1 VAKSAPKRVR
11 TRKLT
16 VGARILNRELSAL
29 ALNQRVLDLAS
40 DPQQPLLE
48 RVRYCSIVSSV
59 LDEFF
64 MIRVAGLLD
73 QVASGLAVRST
84 DGRPPQDVLD
94 EIRERV
100 LALSR
105 AQSKLWAG
113 ELRPALAKEGIVIGS
128 VEDMSKGDL
137 EVLERRFEREVFPV
151 LTPLGV
157 GPGQPFPFISPLSLS
172 LGVLVRDPNT
182 EEERFARLK
191 VPEGLPRFLRSN
203 GMGPLLP
210 LERVIAHFLPWLFPG
225 MEIVERGVLRVTRD
239 ADFEVSDEADDLL
252 EALQTE
258 LRRRPFGDVVRLEVS
273 DSMSDGMLAQ
283 LKEGLRIRDDQVY
296 PVHGLIDMSE
306 LSEIA
311 NLDRPDL
318 KFDPWVGVTRRPFT
332 APDARS
338 LFLSLRRTDALV
350 QIPYDS
356 FGSSVEGFVGQT
368 ARDPQVSALKTTVYR
383 TSDDSALAPALI
395 TAAENGKQAVCLVE
409 LKARFDEQRNIQWSQ
424 RLEKAGVHVV
434 HGFPRLKI
442 HAKTTLVV
450 RRDPDGLRRY
460 AHVGTGNYH
469 AVTARQ
475 YEDLGLFTADEEIT
489 ADVADLFNYL
499 TGYGKP
505 QNFRKLLV
513 APFNLREGLV
523 EEIQATAAAAKAGTP
538 SSIRIKVNALHDV
551 QLIEELYRAS
561 KAGAQIDV
569 VARRICGLRPGIKGM
584 SENVRVRSV
593 LGRFL
598 EHSRFLIF
606 QRGDESR
613 YLLGS
618 ADLMPRNLDH
628 RIEVVAPVEAR
639 PLQAELDA
647 IFGALL
653 ADTAQAWELRSD
665 GSWLRIRPSKGE
677 ERRSAQDKLMSRAR
691 SRARRLARP
700 ADWGGGAARSAV
712 DEEAGDR
719 PHGAAGAA

>member
-1 VAKSAPKRVR
+1 
-11 TRKLT
+11 
-16 VGARILNRELSAL
+16 
-29 ALNQRVLDLAS
+29 
-40 DPQQPLLE
+40 
-48 RVRYCSIVSSV
+48 V

-73 QVASGLAVRST
+73 QAGSGLAVRSS
-84 DGRPPQDVLD
+84 DGRLPQEVLAA
-94 EIRERV
+94 IRQQV

-105 AQSKLWAG
+105 AQSKLWSG
-113 ELRPALAKEGIVIGS
+113 ELSPALAKEGIVIGS
-128 VEDMSKGDL
+128 VEDMSKRDL
-137 EVLERRFEREVFPV
+137 AALEQRFAREVFPV

-203 GMGPLLP
+203 GTGPLLP

-225 MEIVERGVLRVTRD
+225 MEIEEHGLFRVTRN

-258 LRRRPFGDVVRLEVS
+258 LHRRRFGDVVRLEVS
-273 DSMSDGMLAQ
+273 DSLSEAMLGQ
-283 LKEGLRIRDDQVY
+283 LKEGLGIGDGQIY
-296 PVHGLIDMSE
+296 PVRGLIDMSQ

-311 NLDRPDL
+311 NLNRPDL
-318 KFDPWVGVTRRPFT
+318 KFDPWMGVTRRPFT
-332 APDARS
+332 APDAGALFHS
-338 LFLSLRRTDALV
+338 LLRTDALV

-356 FGSSVEGFVGQT
+356 FASSVEAFVAQA
-368 ARDPQVSALKTTVYR
+368 ARDPRVSALKTTVYR
-383 TSDDSALAPALI
+383 TSDESALAPALI

-409 LKARFDEQRNIQWSQ
+409 LTARFDEQRNIRWSR
-424 RLEKAGVHVV
+424 RLEQAGVHVV

-450 RRDPDGLRRY
+450 RRDHDGLRRY
-460 AHVGTGNYH
+460 AHIGTGNYH
-469 AVTARQ
+469 ADTARL

-499 TGYGKP
+499 TGFGRP

-523 EEIQATAAAAKAGTP
+523 KQIRATASAAKAGTAA
-538 SSIRIKVNALHDV
+538 SIRIKVNALHDE
-551 QLIEELYRAS
+551 QMIEELYRAS
-561 KAGAQIDV
+561 RAGAQIDV
-569 VARRICGLRPGIKGM
+569 VTRRICGLRPGVKGM
-584 SENVRVRSV
+584 SENIRVRSV

-606 QRGDESR
+606 ERGDEAH
-613 YLLGS
+613 YFLGS
-618 ADLMPRNLDH
+618 ADLLPRNLDH
-628 RIEVVAPVEAR
+628 RIEVVAPIEAR
-639 PLQAELDA
+639 TLQAELDA
-647 IFGALL
+647 IFNELL
-653 ADTAQAWELRSD
+653 ADTAHAWKLGSD
-665 GSWLRIRPSKGE
+665 GSWLRIGSPKGE
-677 ERRSAQDKLMSRAR
+677 RRRSAQTKLMSRAR
-691 SRARRLARP
+691 SRARRLTRP
-700 ADWGGGAARSAV
+700 PA
-712 DEEAGDR
+712 
-719 PHGAAGAA
+719 

>member
-1 VAKSAPKRVR
+1 M
-11 TRKLT
+11 
-16 VGARILNRELSAL
+16 NRELSTL

-40 DPQQPLLE
+40 DPDQPLLE
-48 RVRYCSIVSSV
+48 RVRYCSIVSNV

-73 QVASGLAVRST
+73 QAASGLAVRST
-84 DGRPPQDVLD
+84 DGRLPQEVLA
-94 EIRERV
+94 EIRKRV

-113 ELRPALAKEGIVIGS
+113 ELCPALAEEGIVIGS
-128 VEDMSKGDL
+128 VEELSKRDL
-137 EVLERRFEREVFPV
+137 DVLERRFEREVFPV

-172 LGVLVRDPNT
+172 LGVLVRDPST
-182 EEERFARLK
+182 EEELFARLK
-191 VPEGLPRFLRSN
+191 VPEGLPRFLRSK
-203 GMGPLLP
+203 GRGPLLP

-225 MEIVERGVLRVTRD
+225 MEIEERGFFRVTRD
-239 ADFEVSDEADDLL
+239 ADFDVSDEADDLL

-258 LRRRPFGDVVRLEVS
+258 LHRRRFGDVVRLEVS
-273 DSMSDGMLAQ
+273 ESMSDAMLAQ
-283 LKEGLRIRDDQVY
+283 LKEGLRIGDDQVY
-296 PVHGLIDMSE
+296 PVRGLIDMSG
-306 LSEIA
+306 LLEIA
-311 NLDRPDL
+311 NLDRPEL
-318 KFDPWVGVTRRPFT
+318 KFDPWVGVTRRPFA
-332 APDARS
+332 APDARA
-338 LFLSLRRTDALV
+338 LFLSLRRSDALV

-356 FGSSVEGFVGQT
+356 FASSVEAFVGRA

-395 TAAENGKQAVCLVE
+395 AAAESGKQAVCLVE
-409 LKARFDEQRNIQWSQ
+409 LTARFDEQRNIQWSQ
-424 RLEKAGVHVV
+424 RLEQAGVHVV

-460 AHVGTGNYH
+460 AHIGTGNYH
-469 AVTARQ
+469 AVTARL

-499 TGYGKP
+499 TGFGRP

-513 APFNLREGLV
+513 APFNLRERLV
-523 EEIQATAAAAKAGTP
+523 EEVSATAAAAKAGTP
-538 SSIRIKVNALHDV
+538 ASIRIKVNALHDE
-551 QLIEELYRAS
+551 QMIEELYRAS
-561 KAGAQIDV
+561 QAGVQIDIV
-569 VARRICGLRPGIKGM
+569 TRRICGLRPGVKGM
-584 SENVRVRSV
+584 SESVRVRSV

-613 YLLGS
+613 YFLGS
-618 ADLMPRNLDH
+618 ADLLPRNLDH
-628 RIEVVAPVEAR
+628 RIEVVAPIEAR

-647 IFGALL
+647 VFDALL
-653 ADTAQAWELRSD
+653 TDNTQAWELRSD
-665 GSWLRIRPSKGE
+665 GSWLRIRPPKGKR
-677 ERRSAQDKLMSRAR
+677 RRSAQGQLMSRAR

-700 ADWGGGAARSAV
+700 ST
-712 DEEAGDR
+712 
-719 PHGAAGAA
+719 